1 MSNACCDESAR
12 SASALVARH
21 RGVLR
26 TVLAINL
33 GLFAVEVVAGLR
45 AGSSALLGDSLDM
58 LGDAIVYAASLYV
71 LGHSAQTQARVAMGK
86 GLLMGALAAS
96 VFVDALARI
105 ASQVPPSS
113 AVVGGVGVLALAG
126 NAACFALL
134 FRHRADNLNFR
145 SIWLC
150 SRNDLIANGA
160 VLASAGLVAATASP
174 WPDALVG
181 IALAALWLRTS
192 LRVLGEAWTGASAPR
207 STSSVPLGLARP
219 ASSHRPS
226 SPAPF
231 HRR

>member
-1 MSNACCDESAR
+1 MSDTCCEEAAQG
-12 SASALVARH
+12 ASALVARH
-21 RGVLR
+21 RGVLW

-33 GLFAVEVVAGLR
+33 GLFAVEVAAGLR

-58 LGDAIVYAASLYV
+58 LGDSLVYAASLYV
-71 LGHSAQTQARVAMGK
+71 VGRSARAQARVAVGK

-96 VFVDALARI
+96 VFVDALSRI

-113 AVVGGVGVLALAG
+113 AVVGVVGFLALAG
-126 NAACFALL
+126 NGACFALL
-134 FRHRADNLNFR
+134 YRHRADNLNFR
-145 SIWLC
+145 STWLC
-150 SRNDLIANGA
+150 SRNDLIANVA

-192 LRVLGEAWTGASAPR
+192 LRVLSDAWAGARAPR
-207 STSSVPLGLARP
+207 SP
-219 ASSHRPS
+219 APAAPSPGGPSSSHRPS

>member
-1 MSNACCDESAR
+1 MTDACCEASAQ
-12 SASALVARH
+12 SASALAARH

-58 LGDAIVYAASLYV
+58 LGDALVYAASLYV
-71 LGHSAQTQARVAMGK
+71 VGRSAQAQARVAVGK

-113 AVVGGVGVLALAG
+113 TVVGGVGVLALAG

-134 FRHRADNLNFR
+134 YRHHADNLNFR
-145 SIWLC
+145 STWLC
-150 SRNDLIANGA
+150 SRNDLIANVA

-192 LRVLGEAWTGASAPR
+192 LRVLGEAWIADR
-207 STSSVPLGLARP
+207 TSRAAAR
-219 ASSHRPS
+219 HT
-226 SPAPF
+226 SPG
-231 HRR
+231 R